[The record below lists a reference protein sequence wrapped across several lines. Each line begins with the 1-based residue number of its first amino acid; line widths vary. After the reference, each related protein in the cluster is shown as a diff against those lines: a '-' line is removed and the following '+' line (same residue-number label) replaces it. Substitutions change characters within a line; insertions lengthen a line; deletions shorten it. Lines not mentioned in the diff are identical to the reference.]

1 MDKEQYLEILNQQGE
16 IAYTADKAYL
26 LDLQSKSYQI
36 LPFKNYRMNSF
47 SYTNNIRALQVKK
60 WVFDKEQNIGDCF
73 KNVLSLFALGNDT
86 IALVVKRKQTSTEM
100 YFVIQNP
107 DSGSGGTMRSKIEL
121 LESSLKGNFPGTKT
135 EVMCS
140 IPGVQKTEKL
150 FRYDETVRS
159 VAVMVNSPSKYS
171 EEYLTQGIDKLLNGI
186 VPKNESE
193 EYTVIFLAES
203 LSYGAIAEIIS
214 GYEELADKIFPYSN
228 FQFQDGKNQSDS
240 VSKTD
245 SVTDSEGTS
254 KAINRTHS
262 VNAHIGFMG
271 IGGGYG
277 YSWGKSK
284 SDFSSTS
291 KTKSDTAGHTDG
303 TSETKVFSFKTY
315 TASNI
320 LKNLEQ
326 TMERID
332 KGRANGLWKFS
343 TYILAKES
351 SVSKNVA
358 NYIRSLTQGKE
369 SFIEPS
375 VIQEWSKKDNEHTA
389 FDDIYEY
396 IQYFTHPVF
405 MTKDRN
411 KVRIDVTST
420 SYVAT
425 DELSHVIAFPQN
437 SMQGLP
443 VLKGVQFG
451 REPHLADNTDENS
464 LNLGIGHA
472 YHMYEEIEQNIALS
486 SERLT
491 EHIFITGSTGAGK
504 SNTTCQILHQL
515 QKNSDVKFFVIEPA
529 KGEYAED
536 FPDAAV
542 YDVNLKN
549 KTTNLLRLNPFYFP
563 EEIHILHHLDRL
575 VEIFNV
581 CWPMYAAMP
590 AILKKAMHNAYESCG
605 WDMLK
610 SENKYHYRIFPDF
623 SDVLREIR
631 KVVEES
637 DYSADNKS
645 DYTGSLVTRV
655 ESLTTGIFGVVFKSD
670 GIPDEKLF
678 DENVIADLS
687 SIGSTETKS
696 LIMGI
701 LVLKLQEYRMNQ
713 RSRGE
718 NKSNTKLHHI
728 TVLEEAHHLLK
739 HTSTEQN
746 SESSNLLGKSVEMLT
761 NSIAE
766 MRTYGEGFIIADQS
780 PGLLDMAVIRNTNT
794 KIIHR
799 LPEYS
804 DRELVGKAVALN
816 EKQIEE
822 LARLEKGVAVIRQS
836 DWLEPVLC
844 KVGKYNNPAED
855 RKAIGDPYKN
865 LDSVSDTN
873 PHVTVLLRLILKG
886 STQDEYHSFFDEI
899 MKSNLSGK
907 IKADYIE
914 LLRSETLLESIQIL
928 IYDMLAIDRVMN
940 QTLVKYQNN
949 IENAHGII
957 AEKLAVYLQEF
968 DQNQQEILI
977 SLAVR
982 EFTRRD
988 CRYNNFYNEMN
999 DFIINFIERKECI

>member
-1 MDKEQYLEILNQQGE
+1 MDEKQYLEILNQQGE

-26 LDLQSKSYQI
+26 LDLQSKSYQL
-36 LPFKNYRMNSF
+36 LPFKNYRTEKFDCQKEKSF

-60 WVFDKEQNIGDCF
+60 WVFDKEQSIGDCF

-121 LESSLKGNFPGTKT
+121 LENSLKGNFPGTKT

-228 FQFQDGKNQSDS
+228 FQYQHGENHTDSSSDS
-240 VSKTD
+240 ES
-245 SVTDSEGTS
+245 STDSEGTS

-277 YSWGKSK
+277 YSWG
-284 SDFSSTS
+284 TS
-291 KTKSDTAGHTDG
+291 RAEYSNKAKTLGRTKGTTDG
-303 TSETKVFSFKTY
+303 TSDTVTLNYKSY
-315 TASNI
+315 TTSNI
-320 LKNLEQ
+320 LKKLEQ

-396 IQYFTHPVF
+396 IQYFTHPAF

-411 KVRIDVTST
+411 NIRIDVTST

-472 YHMYEEIEQNIALS
+472 YHMYEEIEQNITLS

-491 EHIFITGSTGAGK
+491 EHTFITGSTGAGK

-515 QKNSDVKFFVIEPA
+515 QKNSDVKFLVIEPA
-529 KGEYAED
+529 KGEYAEA

-718 NKSNTKLHHI
+718 NQANTGLNHV

-739 HTSTEQN
+739 RTSTEQN

-844 KVGKYNNPAED
+844 KVEKYDNPESEEKENSETEAS
-855 RKAIGDPYKN
+855 
-865 LDSVSDTN
+865 LDC
-873 PHVTVLLRLILKG
+873 K
-886 STQDEYHSFFDEI
+886 
-899 MKSNLSGK
+899 
-907 IKADYIE
+907 
-914 LLRSETLLESIQIL
+914 ETLLCFIVEGIESSEYENEIL
-928 IYDMLAIDRVMN
+928 KAEILHSELSGLAKKDYLLLIEHSTPETWEKQVQCLLYDMFDE
-940 QTLVKYQNN
+940 T
-949 IENAHGII
+949 
-957 AEKLAVYLQEF
+957 EKLLNWLTQYEITEEQVPDFVLKYILKEYLYGYEETEQNIAVHMICSEF
-968 DQNQQEILI
+968 E
-977 SLAVR
+977 
-982 EFTRRD
+982 RR
-988 CRYNNFYNEMN
+988 RNLFL
-999 DFIINFIERKECI
+999 